1 MNTKDFQH
9 NVLQLMKGK
18 EVDASTEDAYF
29 EYLKSSIDLEI
40 MKDISAWWRC
50 VTIEKYCVLTS
61 RLLSMTGDFEKQIR
75 AFYQHESIS
84 PFVEIASHQFLH
96 YIMHQSTN
104 PLWVSVAD
112 FEDKLIKVRK
122 GDELEYSIQWNYEP
136 YSVIGK
142 LVQNQAF
149 SETQLSKGLFET
161 RISNDIEDYFNVFPM
176 N

>member
-1 MNTKDFQH
+1 
-9 NVLQLMKGK
+9 MKGK
-18 EVDASTEDAYF
+18 ELNEASKDAYF
-29 EYLKSSIDLEI
+29 DYLSSSIDLEI

-75 AFYQHESIS
+75 AFYQQESIS
-84 PFVEIASHQFLH
+84 PFVEKASNQFLD

-104 PLWVSVAD
+104 PLWISVAD
-112 FEDKLIKVRK
+112 FEDKLIRVRK

-136 YSVIGK
+136 YSVVEK
-142 LVQNQAF
+142 LLQNMPF
-149 SETQLSKGLFET
+149 NESQLTKGLFET
-161 RISNDIEDYFNVFPM
+161 RISNSIEDYFNVFTM